1 MWAFV
6 RLEAHLSL
14 GARAYSVTGKPDLI
28 VHPNLGLR
36 SPDQPSI
43 SGDSL
48 QNDPMLIPL
57 DTAAAFF
64 GAAVLLALAPGPD
77 NLFVLMQSA
86 MRGRAAGLL
95 VVLGLCSGLLVHT
108 AAVALGLATLFASSA
123 LAFNLLKAA
132 GAVVLV
138 WLAWQ
143 AWHAPAA
150 DGDTPATAA
159 PSLARLYRRGIV
171 MNVTNPK
178 VTIFCLAF
186 LPQFVTPERG
196 RIGLQVLALGALLM
210 LATLLVFGAIAL
222 AGGTLRA
229 LLLRAP
235 RAQVTMNRVAAVVFL
250 GLAARLALARH

>member
-1 MWAFV
+1 M
-6 RLEAHLSL
+6 
-14 GARAYSVTGKPDLI
+14 
-28 VHPNLGLR
+28 
-36 SPDQPSI
+36 
-43 SGDSL
+43 
-48 QNDPMLIPL
+48 MLIPP

-64 GAAVLLALAPGPD
+64 AAAVLLALAPGPD

-108 AAVALGLATLFASSA
+108 GAVALGLATLFATSA

-132 GAVVLV
+132 GALYLV

-150 DGDTPATAA
+150 DSTTSAAAA
-159 PSLARLYRRGIV
+159 PSASQLYRRGIV

-178 VTIFCLAF
+178 VSIFFLAF
-186 LPQFVTPERG
+186 LPQFVAAERG
-196 RIGLQVLALGALLM
+196 SVGQQVLALGAIFM

-229 LLLRAP
+229 ILLRSP
-235 RAQVTMNRVAAVVFL
+235 RAQVTMNRVAAIVFV
-250 GLAARLALARH
+250 GLAARLALVRH

>member
-1 MWAFV
+1 MTLV
-6 RLEAHLSL
+6 S
-14 GARAYSVTGKPDLI
+14 
-28 VHPNLGLR
+28 
-36 SPDQPSI
+36 
-43 SGDSL
+43 
-48 QNDPMLIPL
+48 L

-108 AAVALGLATLFASSA
+108 AAVALGLATLFATSA

-132 GAVVLV
+132 GAIYLV

-150 DGDTPATAA
+150 SAAHSAEAA
-159 PSLARLYRRGIV
+159 PSALQLYRRGIV

-178 VTIFCLAF
+178 VSIFFLAF
-186 LPQFVTPERG
+186 LPQFVAAERG
-196 RIGLQVLALGALLM
+196 SVGQQVLALGALFM
-210 LATLLVFGAIAL
+210 LATLIVFGAIAL
-222 AGGTLRA
+222 AAGTLRE
-229 LLLRAP
+229 LLLRSP
-235 RAQVTMNRVAAVVFL
+235 RAQVTMNRVAAAVFV
-250 GLAARLALARH
+250 GLAARLALVRN

>member
-1 MWAFV
+1 M
-6 RLEAHLSL
+6 
-14 GARAYSVTGKPDLI
+14 T
-28 VHPNLGLR
+28 
-36 SPDQPSI
+36 
-43 SGDSL
+43 
-48 QNDPMLIPL
+48 LIPL

-86 MRGRAAGLL
+86 MRGRGAGLL

-108 AAVALGLATLFASSA
+108 AAVALGLATLFATSA

-132 GAVVLV
+132 GAIYLV

-150 DGDTPATAA
+150 DTGSAAADA
-159 PSLARLYRRGIV
+159 PSAAQLYRRGIV

-178 VTIFCLAF
+178 VSIFFLAF
-186 LPQFVTPERG
+186 LPQFVSAERG
-196 RIGLQVLALGALLM
+196 DVGTQVLTLGALFM

-222 AGGTLRA
+222 AAGTLRE
-229 LLLRAP
+229 LLLRSP
-235 RAQVTMNRVAAVVFL
+235 RAQVTMNRVAALVFV
-250 GLAARLALARH
+250 GLAARLALTRH

>member
-14 GARAYSVTGKPDLI
+14 GAQAYSVAGKPDLI

-36 SPDQPSI
+36 SPDQPPI
-43 SGDSL
+43 SGDAR
-48 QNDPMLIPL
+48 QTDPMLIPL
-57 DTAAAFF
+57 DTAVAFF

-132 GAVVLV
+132 GAVYLV

-150 DGDTPATAA
+150 DGDTPSTAA
-159 PSLARLYRRGIV
+159 PSLARLYQRGIV

-178 VTIFCLAF
+178 VAIFCLAF

-229 LLLRAP
+229 LLLRTP
-235 RAQVTMNRVAAVVFL
+235 RAQVAMNRVAAVVFL

>member
-1 MWAFV
+1 MLLIAF
-6 RLEAHLSL
+6 
-14 GARAYSVTGKPDLI
+14 
-28 VHPNLGLR
+28 
-36 SPDQPSI
+36 
-43 SGDSL
+43 
-48 QNDPMLIPL
+48 
-57 DTAAAFF
+57 DTAAAFL

-132 GAVVLV
+132 GAIYLV

-150 DGDTPATAA
+150 SAAHSAEAA
-159 PSLARLYRRGIV
+159 PSALQLYRRGIV

-178 VTIFCLAF
+178 VSIFFLAF
-186 LPQFVTPERG
+186 LPQFVAAERG
-196 RIGLQVLALGALLM
+196 SVGQQVLALGALFM
-210 LATLLVFGAIAL
+210 LATLIVFGAIAL
-222 AGGTLRA
+222 AAVTLRE
-229 LLLRAP
+229 LLLRSP
-235 RAQVTMNRVAAVVFL
+235 RAQVTMNRVAAAVFV
-250 GLAARLALARH
+250 GLAARLALVRN

>member
-1 MWAFV
+1 M
-6 RLEAHLSL
+6 
-14 GARAYSVTGKPDLI
+14 T
-28 VHPNLGLR
+28 
-36 SPDQPSI
+36 
-43 SGDSL
+43 
-48 QNDPMLIPL
+48 LIPV

-86 MRGRAAGLL
+86 MRGRGAGLL

-108 AAVALGLATLFASSA
+108 TAVALGLATLFATSA

-132 GAVVLV
+132 GAIYLV

-150 DGDTPATAA
+150 DTGSAAADA
-159 PSLARLYRRGIV
+159 PSAAQLYRRGIV

-178 VTIFCLAF
+178 VSIFFLAF
-186 LPQFVTPERG
+186 LPQFVSAERG
-196 RIGLQVLALGALLM
+196 DVGLQVLALGALFM

-222 AGGTLRA
+222 AAGTLRE
-229 LLLRAP
+229 LLLRSP
-235 RAQVTMNRVAAVVFL
+235 RAQVTMNRVAALVFV
-250 GLAARLALARH
+250 GLAARLALTRH